1 MKRVILFAII
11 LISIQ
16 NSNQIEFTVEGLS
29 PDSCSGTKQS
39 FSIRGRCQESCSSIT
54 DRFMLD
60 LETSKKD
67 KIKAECFPIQTL
79 GVYKLSCSI
88 DISAY
93 PLDNVNLILPTKPPK
108 VDKYTF
114 TNWESVI
121 GANPGTSNVLTDIE
135 CMPTIHNTF
144 NPSSI
149 SIEDCDIMSK
159 HPFTISGEWEDKTK
173 KNYLTD
179 YDSAT
184 IILDNGKNDAVDCN
198 YMSSPTRFE
207 CKFEGSGLVK
217 IKEQIVTISSNSFKI
232 KEFDSKQTVS
242 ECDDDDLGELL
253 LSAMSL
259 NLNKIL
265 IVICLLLF

>member
-1 MKRVILFAII
+1 MKRVILLAII

-29 PDSCSGTKQS
+29 KDDCDGIKQS
-39 FSIRGRCQESCSSIT
+39 FSIKGTCKESCSSLT
-54 DRFMLD
+54 DRFTFD

-67 KIKAECFPIQTL
+67 KIKAECYPIQMI
-79 GVYKLSCSI
+79 GIYKLSCSI
-88 DISAY
+88 DVSAY

-135 CMPTIHNTF
+135 CMPTVHNTF
-144 NPSSI
+144 TPSSI
-149 SIEDCDIMSK
+149 SIEDCDIMSR

-198 YMSSPTRFE
+198 YRSAPTRFE
-207 CKFEGSGLVK
+207 CKFEGSGRVK
-217 IKEQIVTISSNSFKI
+217 IKEQTVTISRNSFKI

-242 ECDDDDLGELL
+242 ECDDDDLEELL

-265 IVICLLLF
+265 IIICLLLF